1 MAVEKK
7 MKESFESYL
16 TDLTDAEKELLLMT
30 RSEREKKGGCTFES
44 AGKLMQAGVDA
55 DSDMLIGIAYYYMAE
70 CYLGK
75 EDKDKV
81 NNCLMT
87 CIKYLQ
93 SCGPYEYIA
102 RAYNMLGVIAQ
113 SQDNI
118 AMAMEY
124 YDDAIRYCEEYEL
137 DYVHAMVF
145 SNVADSYYRLGQN
158 DEALQYFEKA
168 EDYFLREKQGI
179 FFWNNLLL
187 NIVGAMNC
195 LVELGRNEEV
205 FSRGEQMEEVAEHID
220 GERRPELVLASARGT
235 IAWLKGDMQKAYFY
249 VKEAGRALNGT
260 GILESYD
267 NMLDYLNLLVRMKC
281 YDELLEATD
290 RLVKQMDN
298 MQDSDF
304 RLQLLK
310 IRLQYCSEQMTA
322 KQQSEEMQYFLKVYE
337 IKRRLSGETALKSL
351 GMRREFQKIKEK
363 QYELKLQNKKLLRN
377 SLHDV
382 LTGLPNRAYLNQHAE
397 ESFEEAFHRQKALG
411 VCLMDVDCFK
421 QLNDRY
427 GHMAGDKSLMA
438 VAEVLKVINRKEDVF
453 CARYGGDE
461 FILLFYD
468 RTREEMEH
476 ILGEIR
482 SMVGRLGIPNED
494 SWVDSNVSV
503 SIGGICR
510 IPGSADRLWDFLA
523 AADETLYRIK
533 REGRNGFLVTEIFDK
548 SHE

>member
-137 DYVHAMVF
+137 DYVHAMVL

-187 NIVGAMNC
+187 NVVGAMNC
-195 LVELGRNEEV
+195 LVGLGRNEEV

-382 LTGLPNRAYLNQHAE
+382 MTGLPNRAYLNQHAE

-427 GHMAGDKSLMA
+427 GHVAGDKSLMA

-468 RTREEMEH
+468 RTREEMER

-533 REGRNGFLVTEIFDK
+533 REGRNGFQVTEIFDK

>member
-1 MAVEKK
+1 

-187 NIVGAMNC
+187 NVVGAMNC
-195 LVELGRNEEV
+195 LVGLGRNEEV

-382 LTGLPNRAYLNQHAE
+382 MTGLPNRAYLNQHAE

-427 GHMAGDKSLMA
+427 GHVAGDKSLMA

-468 RTREEMEH
+468 RTREEMER

-533 REGRNGFLVTEIFDK
+533 REGRNGFQVTEIFDK

>member
-1 MAVEKK
+1 

-87 CIKYLQ
+87 CINYLQ

-187 NIVGAMNC
+187 NVVGAMNC
-195 LVELGRNEEV
+195 LVGLGRNEEV

-382 LTGLPNRAYLNQHAE
+382 MTGLPNRAYLNQHAE

-427 GHMAGDKSLMA
+427 GHVAGDKSLMA

-468 RTREEMEH
+468 RTREEMER

-533 REGRNGFLVTEIFDK
+533 REGRNGFQVTEIFDK

>member
-1 MAVEKK
+1 

-137 DYVHAMVF
+137 DYVHAMVL

-187 NIVGAMNC
+187 NVVGAMNC
-195 LVELGRNEEV
+195 LVGLGRNEEV

-382 LTGLPNRAYLNQHAE
+382 MTGLPNRAYLNQHAE

-427 GHMAGDKSLMA
+427 GHVAGDKSLMA

-468 RTREEMEH
+468 RTREEMER

-533 REGRNGFLVTEIFDK
+533 REGRNGFQVTEIFDK

>member
-1 MAVEKK
+1 

-168 EDYFLREKQGI
+168 EDYFLREKQGS

-351 GMRREFQKIKEK
+351 GTRREFQKIKEK

-468 RTREEMEH
+468 RTREEMER

>member
-87 CIKYLQ
+87 CINYLQ

-187 NIVGAMNC
+187 NVVGAMNC
-195 LVELGRNEEV
+195 LVGLGRNEEV

-382 LTGLPNRAYLNQHAE
+382 MTGLPNRAYLNQHAE

-427 GHMAGDKSLMA
+427 GHVAGDKSLMA

-468 RTREEMEH
+468 RTREEMER

-533 REGRNGFLVTEIFDK
+533 REGRNGFQVTEIFDK

>member
-187 NIVGAMNC
+187 NVVGAMNC
-195 LVELGRNEEV
+195 LVGLGRNEEV

-267 NMLDYLNLLVRMKC
+267 NILDYLNLLVRMKC

-468 RTREEMEH
+468 RTREEMER

-503 SIGGICR
+503 SSGGICR

>member
-1 MAVEKK
+1 

-145 SNVADSYYRLGQN
+145 SNVADCYYRLGQN

-351 GMRREFQKIKEK
+351 GTRREFQKIKEK

-468 RTREEMEH
+468 RTREEMER

>member
-1 MAVEKK
+1 